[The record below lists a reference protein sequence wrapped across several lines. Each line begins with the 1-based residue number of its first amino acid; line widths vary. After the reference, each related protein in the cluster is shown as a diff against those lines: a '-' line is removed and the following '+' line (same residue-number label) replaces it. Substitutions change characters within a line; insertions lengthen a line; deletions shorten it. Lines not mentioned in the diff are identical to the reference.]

1 MGNKQN
7 GKQPKT
13 YIVSG
18 NPETTHV
25 PGKKT
30 GDGTS
35 KYGDD
40 AAGLRRNLLN
50 RSHNTHVLA
59 ESLVQQL
66 YFFVLSRLDS
76 GERQF

>member
-1 MGNKQN
+1 MGNKKN
-7 GKQPKT
+7 GKQTKT

-18 NPETTHV
+18 SPETTYV
-25 PGKKT
+25 PGKRT
-30 GDGTS
+30 GDGES

-40 AAGLRRNLLN
+40 GAGLRNDLLN
-50 RSHNTHVLA
+50 RSHNIHVLA

-76 GERQF
+76 GKRQF

>member
-7 GKQPKT
+7 GKQTKT

-18 NPETTHV
+18 NPETTHL
-25 PGKKT
+25 PGKKI
-30 GDGTS
+30 GDGAS
-35 KYGDD
+35 KYGYDC
-40 AAGLRRNLLN
+40 AGLRNDLLN
-50 RSHNTHVLA
+50 RSHGAHVLA